1 MVNYYIGY
9 IVWILFPKGKT
20 NEDEFWTY
28 QVFGKAK
35 KVAKIPDILYFYFQ
49 RPGSI
54 MGETYSLKRL
64 DALEAKRQRQQQ
76 TLVHHGKTVVL
87 GDRKA

>member
-1 MVNYYIGY
+1 M
-9 IVWILFPKGKT
+9 
-20 NEDEFWTY
+20 
-28 QVFGKAK
+28 FGKAK
-35 KVAKIPDILYFYFQ
+35 KVAKIQDILYFYFQ